1 MIPGTYQLL
10 ALFQSTTSQTKG
22 DGALPLD
29 ATTAEPVQM
38 VGYVAVA
45 LLILSLSAVAVV
57 CAYLILSAR
66 SRANA
71 LKAQARRDREEARLP
86 DPWEEASRRLALE
99 DDDSIP
105 REPGSS

>member
-1 MIPGTYQLL
+1 MIAGTCQLFVWL
-10 ALFQSTTSQTKG
+10 QSSTSPTTGES
-22 DGALPLD
+22 ALPLD
-29 ATTAEPVQM
+29 STTAEPVQM

-57 CAYLILSAR
+57 CAYLILAAR

-71 LKAQARRDREEARLP
+71 LKAQAKQDREEAQLP